1 MLEILDLILKAMG
14 SHLRVLNKDIL
25 LSELNCC
32 IEDWNQIRVDAGK
45 TRGIVVVQLRN
56 DDCLD

>member
-1 MLEILDLILKAMG
+1 MG

-25 LSELNCC
+25 LSELNCY